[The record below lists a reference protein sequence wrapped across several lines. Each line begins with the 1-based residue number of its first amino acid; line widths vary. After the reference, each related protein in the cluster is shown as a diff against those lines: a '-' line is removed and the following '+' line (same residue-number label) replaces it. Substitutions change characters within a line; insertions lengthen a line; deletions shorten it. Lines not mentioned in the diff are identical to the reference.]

1 MYLILPCIIPNHLFI
16 RFPSFL
22 FSLLNQKCGRCF
34 FTLVFFFLIKSFW
47 FYFIF
52 CRHLMVKD
60 WGGIEW
66 WLLEVLIFWARKMTE
81 NSSIHR
87 SRLKFRGRLNHRAYD
102 DTGRGTPWRRLQML
116 LHFVCT
122 LEGPAVKSH
131 DECILFFFF
140 LRIPQL
146 PHHHPCRWWPIS
158 FESSSIHYVFFFSP
172 PPFVFRDGCQFH
184 DFLLLFIFIQYQ
196 QRTPRI
202 AHTEWHKLQRYS
214 LFCYVCFL
222 PHVWGN
228 RSINRVTSGS
238 IPANGGGRNRSFFF
252 LTSPCTEK
260 KICLLVF
267 FFCAKVRAC

>member
-202 AHTEWHKLQRYS
+202 AHKQNGISFKGILSFAMYVFSLTFEGIDQLTEWQVAAYRQMAGGEIDPFFSWQVHVQKKK
-214 LFCYVCFL
+214 YVYL
-222 PHVWGN
+222 
-228 RSINRVTSGS
+228 
-238 IPANGGGRNRSFFF
+238 FFF
-252 LTSPCTEK
+252 L
-260 KICLLVF
+260 
-267 FFCAKVRAC
+267 R